1 MPENCNVQVD
11 PSGDVLSEE
20 VIVET
25 INTTRENAAD
35 LNSIRQNQDNL
46 GDVTVNSIDCN
57 TFPTITGLPM
67 IIIETTAPSVIPS
80 FIGQIY
86 IDKTNKKVYIGIN
99 TNNVSDFVV
108 LN

>member
-1 MPENCNVQVD
+1 MQDNVKYK
-11 PSGDVLSEE
+11 
-20 VIVET
+20 VIIET

-67 IIIETTAPSVIPS
+67 IIIETKTPSVIPD

-99 TNNVSDFVV
+99 VDNVSGFVV